1 MQFRAFESGIEVNGQ
16 TVWAIVDG
24 FSSKQ
29 TPSRILVEEGIG
41 VLGPDGVVQLDPAG
55 WYSQEAWLR
64 AFEKISQVLGPQALF
79 SIGQRIPQNAIFPKW
94 VEGIDSGIRSIDVAY
109 HLNHRK
115 GGVVMFDE
123 RASEPMLHGIG
134 HYGYERPH
142 PQKKLIVCECRNPY
156 PCDFDRGIVMAVA
169 RRFEPAATLVHL
181 DEHTCRNRGSDAC
194 TYHVNW

>member
-1 MQFRAFESGIEVNGQ
+1 VQFRAFEPGIDVNGQ

-24 FSSKQ
+24 FQSRQ

-41 VLGPDGVVQLDPAG
+41 TLGPDGVVQLDRDG

-64 AFEKISQVLGPQALF
+64 AFEKIFKALGGRALF
-79 SIGQRIPQNAIFPKW
+79 NIGQRIPENAIFPRW

-115 GGVVMFDE
+115 AGAVMYDATTE
-123 RASEPMLHGIG
+123 TMLHGIG

-142 PQKKLIVCECRNPY
+142 PHKPLIVVECRNPY
-156 PCDFDRGIVMAVA
+156 PCDFDRGIVIAVA

-181 DEHTCRNRGSDAC
+181 DQHLCRNTGADGC
-194 TYHVNW
+194 TYHVQW